1 MNLLSLLALLG
12 FAAAV
17 VAVRD
22 SPSACSAFKPT
33 NITNVALTNL
43 PTYFSANA
51 SVNISN
57 EYSSIDV
64 SNLPAFCRVELTITT
79 NTTAGSFALTEVWL
93 PDDWNGRVLTLGNG
107 GLAGG
112 VTVAELGYVAVP
124 QGFAGIS
131 TNTGHDGDVDDG
143 SWAGPH
149 NDNAIVDWGWRAM
162 HLSVVAGKEV
172 VQQYYSTPANK
183 SYYLGCSNAS
193 PSLKEVQEF
202 PEDFDGVIVGS
213 PANWQTHLRG
223 WSIHMNLN
231 TQPSTSPHFM
241 TEDIW
246 DNVLAPEVLRQ
257 CDSLDGLVDGI
268 ISDPRDC
275 AFRPETLTCSPGQNK
290 STCLTPDQ
298 ISALHRIYAP
308 YYEANQTFVFGGY
321 FPGGETKF
329 YHGLVGKKQSKP
341 TKAYF
346 QFMVT
351 NNTDWTI
358 HDYNATLLQ
367 LTDELDV
374 GQSNAINPN
383 IIGFVGSQHNGKLI
397 QYVGWADQLISPN
410 NSIYYYETVHEW
422 TRANTNLDIDDFYRL
437 FTVPGMNHC
446 HGGFAANAF
455 GGVQQA
461 SNNNPPLSLDPQHNI
476 LAAIVKWVEDGI
488 APDNFTA
495 VNYNSN
501 DVANGVG
508 FTRPLCR
515 YPSNLRYKSGDPNS
529 ASSFECVFD
538 S

>member
-1 MNLLSLLALLG
+1 MNFLSLLAPLG

-17 VAVRD
+17 VTVRH
-22 SPSACSAFKPT
+22 SRSACSAFEPT
-33 NITNVALTNL
+33 NITNVALTNP
-43 PTYFSANA
+43 PTHFPANA

-57 EYSSIDV
+57 EYSSIHV

-112 VTVAELGYVAVP
+112 VTVAELGHVAVP

-131 TNTGHDGDVDDG
+131 TNTGHDGDTDDG

-193 PSLKEVQEF
+193 PSLKEVQDF

-241 TEDIW
+241 TEDTW
-246 DNVLAPEVLRQ
+246 NNVLAPEVMRQ

-268 ISDPRDC
+268 INDPRTC
-275 AFRPETLTCSPGQNK
+275 NFRPETLTCSPGQNA

-321 FPGGETKF
+321 FPGGETEY
-329 YHGLVGKKQSKP
+329 YHGLVGKKLSKP
-341 TKAYF
+341 SKAYF

-351 NNTDWTI
+351 NDTDWTI
-358 HDYNATLLQ
+358 QDYNATLLQ

-383 IIGFVGSQHNGKLI
+383 IMGFVGPQHNGKLI

-422 TRANTNLDIDDFYRL
+422 TRTNTNLDIDDFYRL

-446 HGGFAANAF
+446 HDGYAANAF

-461 SNNNPPLSLDPQHNI
+461 STNNPPLSLDPQHNI
-476 LAAIVKWVEDGI
+476 LAAIVQWVEYGI

-495 VNYNSN
+495 VSYNAN
-501 DVANGVG
+501 DVANGIG

-529 ASSFECVFD
+529 ATSFECVFD